1 MNQGSLYTHI
11 ENHIATMEFFHP
23 ASNALPQSLLERL
36 AEAFKTLS
44 TNEEV
49 HVIVLKSEKERA
61 FCAGAYFD
69 ELLNIQTKEEGKT
82 FFMGFANVI
91 NAMRKCPQP
100 IIGRVQGKVVGG
112 GVGLVAACDYCLA
125 TEEASVK
132 LSELSIGI
140 GPFVIAPAVERKIG
154 LAGLN
159 ALLFNPESWKN
170 AYWAEKKGLYMS
182 VFETIEEMDKELSIL
197 TSKLASY
204 SREALIASKKI
215 GWEGT
220 EHWDDLLQE
229 RAGITGSLV
238 LSDFV
243 KKKLNRVKN

>member
-11 ENHIATMEFFHP
+11 ENHIATVEFFHP

-36 AEAFKTLS
+36 AEAFKVLA

-49 HVIVLKSEKERA
+49 HIIVLKSEKERA

-69 ELLNIQTKEEGKT
+69 ELLNIKTKEEGKT
-82 FFMGFANVI
+82 FFMGFVNVI

-112 GVGLVAACDYCLA
+112 GVGLVATCDYCIA
-125 TEEASVK
+125 TEDASVK

-140 GPFVIAPAVERKIG
+140 GPF
-154 LAGLN
+154 
-159 ALLFNPESWKN
+159 
-170 AYWAEKKGLYMS
+170 AYWAKEKGLYMS

-204 SREALIASKKI
+204 SREALVASKKMS
-215 GWEGT
+215 WQGT
-220 EHWDDLLQE
+220 EHWDNLLQE
-229 RAGITGSLV
+229 RAGITGELV

-243 KKKLNRVKN
+243 KKKLSR

>member
-11 ENHIATMEFFHP
+11 ENHIATVEFFHP

-36 AEAFKTLS
+36 AEAFKELATD
-44 TNEEV
+44 EEV
-49 HVIVLKSEKERA
+49 HIIVLKSEKERA

-69 ELLNIQTKEEGKT
+69 ELLNIKTKEEGKT

-100 IIGRVQGKVVGG
+100 IIGRMQGKVVGG
-112 GVGLVAACDYCLA
+112 GVGLVATCDYCIA
-125 TEEASVK
+125 TEDASVK

-159 ALLFNPESWKN
+159 ALLFNPENWKN
-170 AYWAEKKGLYMS
+170 AYWAKEKGLYMS

-204 SREALIASKKI
+204 SREALVASKKMS
-215 GWEGT
+215 WQGT
-220 EHWDDLLQE
+220 EHWDNLLQE
-229 RAGITGSLV
+229 RAGITGELV

-243 KKKLNRVKN
+243 KKKLGRVRS